1 VNERSITVEVLKDLR
16 GRLPGS
22 EVLKHMDTGTR
33 GIPDLSVG
41 FHDRASYVELKYQKV
56 GRSLKEICDGAQLSL
71 CHRLG
76 VVHRGRSWVV
86 VYEDDPHQVTVWQPR
101 ALFAKLWP
109 RVAGPS
115 DWNKIGTEPMVT
127 SLGEFT
133 RGDVIN
139 ALNVHGAITISE
151 WSYSIPTLLILK
163 ALTGIKP

>member
-1 VNERSITVEVLKDLR
+1 MNERSITVEVLKDLR

-33 GIPDLSVG
+33 GIPDISVHMLARWAG
-41 FHDRASYVELKYQKV
+41 IELKHQKV
-56 GRSLKEICDGAQLSL
+56 GWSLKEICDGAQLSL

-76 VVHRGRSWVV
+76 AVHGGRSWVV
-86 VYEDDPHQVTVWQPR
+86 VYEDDPYQVTVWQPR

-115 DWNKIGTEPMVT
+115 EWNKIGTEPMVT

-133 RGDVIN
+133 RGDVIS
-139 ALNVHGAITISE
+139 ALNVHGAITVND
-151 WSYSIPTLLILK
+151 WSYTIPTILVIK
-163 ALTGIKP
+163 SLQGIKP